1 MGDEEALVNTLIGV
15 ATYGAI
21 TAARAA
27 VTSQAA
33 QAEEITFEEI
43 RLRENVARYRSR
55 AKTRWTA
62 RGRRRAAAQAAT
74 CDEQI
79 ARFEETRRKKMNQ
92 AGGEYGME
100 SPTTM
105 LPNDEEFRFC
115 TQCAGRNGAQSRF
128 CNECGTQLNVPV
140 VSAYNPQYNYIKQ

>member
-1 MGDEEALVNTLIGV
+1 MGDEAAIVNTLIGV

-27 VTSQAA
+27 ATSQAA
-33 QAEEITFEEI
+33 QAEGITFEEM
-43 RLRENVARYRSR
+43 RLRENAAKYRSR

-62 RGRRRAAAQAAT
+62 GGRRRAAARAAA

-92 AGGEYGME
+92 AGGEYGVK

-105 LPNDEEFRFC
+105 LPNDGELRFC
-115 TQCAGRNGAQSRF
+115 TQCGGRNGAQSRF